1 MNNRAQPR
9 ARVRRRGAAV
19 EPPNPDMPPAV
30 APTHGV
36 TRGQPNTS
44 DTNKLRRPSRAGAGA
59 PVVSRGKP
67 AAPFDAFAALPI
79 GAASFLNPKPSHVAR
94 SSPDGKLARDGGLG
108 GDDDDVVA
116 RASLLPR
123 AAMSVEPATS
133 ISASGDENQVRSIHW
148 FPYDRVGVVNADP

>member
-1 MNNRAQPR
+1 M
-9 ARVRRRGAAV
+9 
-19 EPPNPDMPPAV
+19 EPPNPDMPPPV
-30 APTHGV
+30 APAHGV

-67 AAPFDAFAALPI
+67 AAPFDAFAAAKSRRAAALPI